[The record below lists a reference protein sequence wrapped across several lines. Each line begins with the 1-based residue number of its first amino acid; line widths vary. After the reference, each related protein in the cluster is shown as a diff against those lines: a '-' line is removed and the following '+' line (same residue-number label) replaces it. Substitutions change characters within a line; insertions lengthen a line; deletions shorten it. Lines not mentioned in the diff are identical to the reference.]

1 MANLTKKFI
10 ESYVADLN
18 SKTNVGIKI
27 VANGSEY
34 TVVSGRNIL
43 FTGTIREAYILLQG
57 MSYGLRAKVEP
68 KVIQNSDNLSGYDY
82 LSDKFRDKKALLIEA
97 KKTAADSYYSQ
108 HKLKYTI
115 NIGKLTSTSLT
126 FVGEVKKYTNDDTP
140 IHGRFSIPIT
150 TINIDNTLS
159 IDEIAKR
166 ILKGVDYKVQI
177 MAKKSTN
184 PLNDYILWIDK
195 DVMWY
200 LGWKDEEMITKK
212 VDIKVI

>member
-1 MANLTKKFI
+1 MANLTKKFM

-27 VANGSEY
+27 VADGSEY

-43 FTGTIREAYILLQG
+43 FTGTTREAYILLQG

-140 IHGRFSIPIT
+140 IYGSLLIPAT
-150 TINIDNTLS
+150 TIKIDSSLS
-159 IDEIAKR
+159 IDDIAKR
-166 ILKGVDYKVQI
+166 ILKGIDYKIQQ
-177 MAKKSTN
+177 MAKKSKDIHY
-184 PLNDYILWIDK
+184 DYMLWIDK

-200 LGWKDEEMITKK
+200 LGWSNDAMITKK